1 MSTAKP
7 PPGCGW
13 SSACCPIQA
22 SIPCSLTR
30 CANTTS
36 GGASMTIEVENSAI
50 PAPTSHAAAG
60 FGLGGAL
67 QRGQVSWPEAI
78 EELLHHPEAVRPH
91 LEEVP
96 GALTLLANQARPAEH
111 SEVVRDGLLGHRDP
125 LGDLPHGPGLVAHQ
139 DEDPPAVTV
148 GQRPQRGVE
157 VSCRSGRGARHLTPI
172 RLNIT

>member
-7 PPGCGW
+7 PPGCGL

-22 SIPCSLTR
+22 TSPCSVTR

-50 PAPTSHAAAG
+50 LALTSPATG
-60 FGLGGAL
+60 RFGLGGAL

-78 EELLHHPEAVRPH
+78 EELLHHPQAVRPH
-91 LEEVP
+91 PEEMP
-96 GALTLLANQARPAEH
+96 GALALLADQARPAEH

-125 LGDLPHGPGLVAHQ
+125 LGDLPHRPGLVAHQ

-148 GQRPQRGVE
+148 GQ
-157 VSCRSGRGARHLTPI
+157 
-172 RLNIT
+172 